1 MHVVIV
7 VDHPAAKLA
16 ASNHLSIWLFIEEL
30 AIALFIFLLV
40 FAVALSIVWRSL
52 SALDRLAEVGMFQLL
67 ILVWASG
74 CSCW

>member
-16 ASNHLSIWLFIEEL
+16 TSNHLSIWLFIEEL

-40 FAVALSIVWRSL
+40 FAVALSTVWRSL
-52 SALDRLAEVGMFQLL
+52 SALDRLAEVGMFRLL
-67 ILVWASG
+67 ILVWAGG